1 MKDKANLKSMTKSSN
16 KMVEGLEN
24 QNGYS
29 CLSLKVLGH
38 STCKLLSN
46 HLDIPADIVTENG
59 LTPDVFGLA
68 ELAGFDSSYVRRLA
82 SKPEKTIVLL
92 DAWSRKPDGT
102 IGKLLTS
109 LDTLGRLDC
118 KIDITPSI
126 GRSTSSLSTSLSN
139 ENVY

>member
-92 DAWSRKPDGT
+92 DAWSRKSDGT

-118 KIDITPSI
+118 KTDITPSI
-126 GRSTSSLSTSLSN
+126 GRSTSLLSTSLSN